1 MRDYTK
7 PDKCHASIHAALG
20 DPKGLLW
27 HLQQGSSVEGE
38 YNFMDLKKEK
48 LVIITSKYC
57 PRRNIN
63 KMFECLKY
71 CNADFHGT
79 SVKEGKTALHM
90 LSENIKLMKKPT
102 KDSIASKYVVWAI
115 DVLIDALLK
124 NKADPNLPTDVSKL
138 SGEHFHHQA
147 H

>member
-27 HLQQGSSVEGE
+27 HLQQGSSVE
-38 YNFMDLKKEK
+38 
-48 LVIITSKYC
+48 
-57 PRRNIN
+57 
-63 KMFECLKY
+63 
-71 CNADFHGT
+71 
-79 SVKEGKTALHM
+79 VKEGKTALHM

-138 SGEHFHHQA
+138 SAQLIRDT
-147 H
+147 